1 MKKTVKINEKD
12 IPVEDILEIK
22 PVFVSDTLFKEVR
35 YRLFEPVYHEM
46 VELLDNDKGYKVEVA
61 VRKAMNKR

>member
-1 MKKTVKINEKD
+1 MAKTVKINKKD

-22 PVFVSDTLFKEVR
+22 PVFVSDTLFREVR
-35 YRLFEPVYHEM
+35 YRVFEPTYHVM
-46 VELLDNDKGYKVEVA
+46 VELLDDAKGYKVELA